1 MNRIPEI
8 AKILRS
14 TEKMASSFVKSVQ
27 DKVGTGASEEIILV
41 ALGRLS
47 PRSIEINRV
56 VLAVRKEL
64 AKKPRRPRKQS
75 SKPVIITPKGVTAS
89 TPKSAVESQQAP
101 ASKRAAPKSL
111 LGQLEEILIE
121 NWRRAEQEGFSPE
134 QMAVPDFVRAVHR
147 YCDPR
152 DATRSRI
159 VRACKAVDKQDVII
173 TPPTVADLI
182 RKAS

>member
-1 MNRIPEI
+1 MSKIPEI

-14 TEKMASSFVKSVQ
+14 TDKMASGFVKSVQ
-27 DKVGTGASEEIILV
+27 DRVGPSASEEIILT

-56 VLAVRKEL
+56 VAVVRKEL
-64 AKKPRRPRKQS
+64 AKKPRRARKQN
-75 SKPVIITPKGVTAS
+75 SKPVIIAKGETAS
-89 TPKSAVESQQAP
+89 APESTNKTQQHP
-101 ASKRAAPKSL
+101 ASKRPASKSL
-111 LGQLEEILIE
+111 LGQLEDILAA
-121 NWRRAEQEGFSPE
+121 NWHRAEQEGFSPE

-159 VRACKAVDKQDVII
+159 VRACKMVDKQDVII
-173 TPPTVADLI
+173 TPPIVADLI
-182 RKAS
+182 RKES